1 METAG
6 FLFNLYQGERN
17 YSLVKGYCMILKND
31 TFCSDFVS
39 YILILFEKK
48 NQTCK
53 LHSFCWG

>member
-48 NQTCK
+48 KPN
-53 LHSFCWG
+53 L